1 MVDDFIKSRIP
12 NAQQISDLLFT
23 VVRYCFASICFHNT
37 FLTNV
42 LQPTSC
48 MDTSAITMNIPE
60 EIMSMAKVMN
70 YQEASEGDS
79 GLCVP
84 RLTVIPPHVVLLSN
98 LQAVNDHVSES
109 CSHVVK
115 ELKQELE
122 DCFVD

>member
-1 MVDDFIKSRIP
+1 MQKTEEQKKMVDDFIKSRIP

-70 YQEASEGDS
+70 Y
-79 GLCVP
+79 
-84 RLTVIPPHVVLLSN
+84 
-98 LQAVNDHVSES
+98 
-109 CSHVVK
+109 
-115 ELKQELE
+115 
-122 DCFVD
+122 